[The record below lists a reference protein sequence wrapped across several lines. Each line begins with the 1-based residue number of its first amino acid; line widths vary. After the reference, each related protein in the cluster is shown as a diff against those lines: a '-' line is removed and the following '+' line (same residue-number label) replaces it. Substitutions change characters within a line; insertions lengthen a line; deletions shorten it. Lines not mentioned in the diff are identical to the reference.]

1 MVQRIKNLKKRKR
14 KRKLAVLNENVG
26 KQERKPF
33 QEYNLVQVQQNEI
46 RVNLSTLRMLHKKT
60 FARVFFL
67 IEWEKIR
74 NLQENRQKT

>member
-1 MVQRIKNLKKRKR
+1 MVQRIKNFKKR

-33 QEYNLVQVQQNEI
+33 QKYNLVQVQQNEI
-46 RVNLSTLRMLHKKT
+46 WINLSTLRMLHKKT
-60 FARVFFL
+60 FARGFFFL